1 VTFLFNTGIVVLSII
16 GMEIFAWA
24 VHKYIMHGPGW
35 GWHESHHTE
44 TDGLFEKNEALP
56 FTACFMPLFMT
67 ASFTDGS
74 LFHESLAGNI

>member
-1 VTFLFNTGIVVLSII
+1 VTLLLNSAIVVASII

-44 TDGLFEKNEALP
+44 TDGLFEKNDLYAVV
-56 FTACFMPLFMT
+56 FSVIVVCWI
-67 ASFTDGS
+67 GS
-74 LFHESLAGNI
+74 HHLRRVICHCS